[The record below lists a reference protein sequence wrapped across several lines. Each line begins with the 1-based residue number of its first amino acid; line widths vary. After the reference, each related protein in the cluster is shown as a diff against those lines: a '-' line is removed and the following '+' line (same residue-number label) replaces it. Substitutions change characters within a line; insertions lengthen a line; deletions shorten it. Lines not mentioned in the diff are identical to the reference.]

1 MVNEVVGEGRFWDG
15 NGGMLGME
23 GMNMWGW
30 ETWSLGVSWSDV
42 AGSGGS

>member
-23 GMNMWGW
+23 GMNM
-30 ETWSLGVSWSDV
+30 
-42 AGSGGS
+42 